1 MPTSPVPKKVYH
13 TGGTTT
19 SEGFIPYLP
28 HEGYLLPVKLDIPG
42 RLPVAEMK
50 RPLPP
55 LRRKGHLVFV
65 LPGGGEYVSHL
76 K

>member
-1 MPTSPVPKKVYH
+1 MKKIYLI
-13 TGGTTT
+13 GGTTT
-19 SEGFIPYLP
+19 SEGFVPYLP
-28 HEGYLLPVKLDIPG
+28 FGDWLLPVKLDMPK
-42 RLPVAEMK
+42 RLPVADIK
-50 RPLPP
+50 RPQPP